1 MPGLQELAVL
11 LLRQRLQRPG
21 RWAALG
27 PYWNWASLPPAGA
40 LYCKELAQR
49 HHAAELQDDVL
60 VRTHD

>member
-27 PYWNWASLPPAGA
+27 PYWASLPPAGA
-40 LYCKELAQR
+40 LYCKELALA

-60 VRTHD
+60 ARTHD